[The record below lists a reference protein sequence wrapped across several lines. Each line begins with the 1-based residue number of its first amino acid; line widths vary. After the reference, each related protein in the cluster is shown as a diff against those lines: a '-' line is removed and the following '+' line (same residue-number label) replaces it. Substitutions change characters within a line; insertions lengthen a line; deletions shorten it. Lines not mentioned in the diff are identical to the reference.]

1 MLESAKAAQA
11 AAIWY
16 RCGMSGT
23 LQIERN
29 AKTGRF
35 QPGNNG
41 GPGRKPGSRNALGQA
56 FLEDLRDAWERH
68 GAMALARCAVDEP
81 AQFVRVVAGLLP
93 RDVNLNVA
101 IDATEF
107 AAKFKQAVAML
118 GNDPDVLPAPK
129 RMKVINHG
137 G

>member
-1 MLESAKAAQA
+1 
-11 AAIWY
+11 
-16 RCGMSGT
+16 MSGT

-81 AQFVRVVAGLLP
+81 AQFVYNRAETVGQMQIAECFGLL
-93 RDVNLNVA
+93 RN
-101 IDATEF
+101 E
-107 AAKFKQAVAML
+107 AKRK
-118 GNDPDVLPAPK
+118 GLPALLFAE
-129 RMKVINHG
+129 VGAITI
-137 G
+137 